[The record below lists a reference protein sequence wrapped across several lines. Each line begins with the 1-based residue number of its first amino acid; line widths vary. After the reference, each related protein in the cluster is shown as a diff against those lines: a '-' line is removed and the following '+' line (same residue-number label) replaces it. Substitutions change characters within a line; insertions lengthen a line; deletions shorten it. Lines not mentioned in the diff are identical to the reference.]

1 MHPNHI
7 YYGLKPYLPW
17 NLRMAVRRTV
27 ARRTRKMY
35 QDVWPIKE
43 TAGLRPADWLG
54 WPHGKKFAL
63 VLTHDVECARGLAK
77 CRQLMEVE
85 KQLGFRSSFNF
96 IPEADYNVPPDLLD
110 ELRRDGFEVGVQD
123 LKHDGK
129 LFQSRETFRNGA
141 AQINRY
147 LRAWDAR
154 GFRSGFMFHNLD
166 WIHDLDVDYASCTF
180 DTDPFEPQP
189 DDVGTIFPFWVP
201 RTSGGNGRSGY
212 VELPYT
218 LPQDSTL
225 FLVLQE
231 QQPDIWIKKLD
242 WIAERGGM
250 VLLNSHPDYM
260 AMNGQPSARD
270 EYPVEFYQ
278 RFLKY
283 VQENYAGSYWQAL
296 PKEIAAYCTASLPRQ
311 KDNANNVQNQIK
323 CEVNSVTKV
332 TIFGMGYVGSVTA
345 ACLAK
350 QGYDVTGIDS
360 DASKAAL
367 INSCQSPIVEPG
379 LEEILQMMV
388 AKGRIRART
397 QAATLGDIS
406 LVCVGTPSNDNGSL
420 DLRQV
425 FRVCEDI
432 GELLKK
438 TSSYH
443 VVNIR
448 STVIPG
454 TVEGQIIPLLEKSS
468 GKKAGKDFG
477 VCMNPEFLRESTAV
491 NDFYK
496 PPFTIIGA
504 SESRAADI
512 VSMLYRD
519 IDAPLEFV
527 PIRVA
532 ESIKYACNS
541 FHALKVTFANEIG
554 ALCKALGVDSWRV
567 MDIFCKDHKLNLSP
581 YYLKP
586 GFAFGGSCLPKDLRA
601 ITHLGRQLDLHLPL
615 LESILGSNQIHIERA
630 YDMVRRTG
638 KTKIGIFG
646 LSFKADSDDLRESPT
661 VTFIERLIGK
671 GYQVAVYDNDVTIS
685 AIRGKNKQYI
695 ERALPHISAIMKPS
709 ASEMMKEAEVL
720 VICKKQREFET
731 AIADAD
737 GRFIVIDFVRLF
749 QNGARKPSSYDGICW

>member
-1 MHPNHI
+1 MHTNI

-17 NLRMAVRRTV
+17 NLRMAVRRTI
-27 ARRTRKMY
+27 ARRTRKMH

-43 TAGLRPADWLG
+43 TAGLRPADWPG
-54 WPHGKKFAL
+54 WPEGKKFAL

-77 CRQLMEVE
+77 CRQLKELEM
-85 KQLGFRSSFNF
+85 QMGFRSSFNF
-96 IPEADYNVPPDLLD
+96 IPEADYNVSLDLME

-129 LFQSRETFRNGA
+129 LFQSREKFRDGA
-141 AQINRY
+141 VQINRY

-154 GFRSGFMFHNLD
+154 GFRSAFMFHNLD

-201 RTSGGNGRSGY
+201 RTPTGNGRSGY

-242 WIAERGGM
+242 WIVERGGM
-250 VLLNSHPDYM
+250 VLLNTHPDFM
-260 AMNGQPSARD
+260 TMNGDPGARD

-278 RFLKY
+278 RFLNY
-283 VQENYAGSYWQAL
+283 VQQNYAGMYWQAL
-296 PKEIAAYCTASLPRQ
+296 PKEIAAFCTARTAQQNSQGEAR
-311 KDNANNVQNQIK
+311 QNQLK

-350 QGYDVTGIDS
+350 QGYDVTGVDS
-360 DASKAAL
+360 DHSKVTL

-379 LEEILQMMV
+379 LEDVLQTMV
-388 AKGRIRART
+388 AKARLRART
-397 QAATLGDIS
+397 QCAVLGDIS

-438 TSSYH
+438 TSAYH

-477 VCMNPEFLRESTAV
+477 VCMNPEFLRESTAM

-567 MDIFCKDHKLNLSP
+567 MDIFCKDQKLNLSP

-601 ITHLGRQLDLHLPL
+601 ITHLGRQHNLQLPL
-615 LESILGSNQIHIERA
+615 LESILESNQLQIERA

-685 AIRGKNKQYI
+685 AIRGKNKAYI
-695 ERALPHISAIMKPS
+695 ERALPHISAIMKSS
-709 ASEMMKEAEVL
+709 AAGMMKEAEVL
-720 VICKKQREFET
+720 VICKKQREFE
-731 AIADAD
+731 AAMADVD
-737 GRFIVIDFVRLF
+737 GKFVVIDFVRLF
-749 QNGARKPSSYDGICW
+749 QNGMRKPSLYDGICW

>member
-1 MHPNHI
+1 MHTL

-27 ARRTRKMY
+27 ARRTRKMH

-43 TAGLRPADWLG
+43 TAGLRPADWPG
-54 WPHGKKFAL
+54 WPDGKKFAL
-63 VLTHDVECARGLAK
+63 VLTHDVENARGLAK
-77 CRQLMEVE
+77 CRQLMELE
-85 KQLGFRSSFNF
+85 MEMGFRSSFNF
-96 IPEADYNVPPDLLD
+96 IPEADYSVSLDLLE
-110 ELRRDGFEVGVQD
+110 ELRRNGFEVGVQD

-129 LFQSRETFRNGA
+129 LFQSREKFKDGA
-141 AQINRY
+141 VHINRY

-201 RTSGGNGRSGY
+201 RTSAGNGRSGY

-231 QQPDIWIKKLD
+231 QQPDIWMRKLD

-260 AMNGQPSARD
+260 TMNGQPGARD
-270 EYPVEFYQ
+270 EYPVEFYE

-283 VQENYAGSYWQAL
+283 VQKNYAGKYWQAL
-296 PKEIAAYCTASLPRQ
+296 PKEIAAHCTASMPRQ
-311 KDNANNVQNQIK
+311 NRQEGPAKR
-323 CEVNSVTKV
+323 EVNSVTKV

-345 ACLAK
+345 ACLAR

-360 DASKAAL
+360 DPGKVAL
-367 INSCQSPIVEPG
+367 VNSGQSPIVEPG
-379 LEEILQMMV
+379 LEEILQTMI
-388 AKGRIRART
+388 AKARLRART
-397 QAATLGDIS
+397 QCTVLGEIS

-432 GELLKK
+432 GALLKK
-438 TSSYH
+438 TDHYH

-454 TVEGQIIPLLEKSS
+454 TVESQIIPLLEKFS

-504 SESRAADI
+504 SESRAADV

-541 FHALKVTFANEIG
+541 FHALKVSFANEIG

-601 ITHLGRQLDLHLPL
+601 LTHLGKQHDLQLPL
-615 LESILGSNQIHIERA
+615 LESILESNQLQIERA

-671 GYQVAVYDNDVTIS
+671 GYQVTVYDSDVTIS

-695 ERALPHISAIMKPS
+695 ERALPHISAIMKS
-709 ASEMMKEAEVL
+709 SVTEMMKDAEVL
-720 VICKKQREFET
+720 VICKKQLEFET
-731 AIADAD
+731 AMAEVD
-737 GRFIVIDFVRLF
+737 GKCIVIDFVRLF
-749 QNGARKPSSYDGICW
+749 QNGGRKPAIYDGICW